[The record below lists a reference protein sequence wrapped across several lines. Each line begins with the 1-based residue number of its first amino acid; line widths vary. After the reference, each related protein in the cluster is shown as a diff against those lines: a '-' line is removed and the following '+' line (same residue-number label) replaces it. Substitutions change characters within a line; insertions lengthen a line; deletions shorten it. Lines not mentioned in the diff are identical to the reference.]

1 MTLKRLAILGAS
13 GHGKVIAE
21 IALSTDWDSVDFYDD
36 AFPVKALLDSHSIH
50 GGVDKLLENSKL
62 YDGFHVAIGDNRTR
76 LTILNQ
82 LLELNLHC
90 PNIIAHSAVVSQS
103 TSLGVGISIMANVVV
118 NAKAILGDGV
128 ILNTSC
134 SVDHD
139 CNIASGVHISP
150 GAHLAGHVSVGIC
163 SWVGIG
169 SAIIQGKSS
178 GHDSIIGAGSAVISD
193 IPNDVTVVGVPCL
206 VKIIK

>member
-1 MTLKRLAILGAS
+1 LKRLAILGAS

-21 IALSTDWDSVDFYDD
+21 IALSTDWDSVEFYDD
-36 AFPVKALLDSHSIH
+36 AFPIKALLDSHVIH
-50 GGVDKLLENSKL
+50 GGFDKLLAKANL

-76 LTILNQ
+76 LNILNQ
-82 LLELNLHC
+82 LLRLNLPC

-103 TSLGVGISIMANVVV
+103 ASLGAGISIMENVVV
-118 NAKAILGDGV
+118 NAKTILGDGV

-150 GAHLAGHVSVGIC
+150 GAHLAGDVSVGVC

-169 SAIIQGKSS
+169 SAIIQGKVI
-178 GHDSIIGAGSAVISD
+178 GDDSIIGAGSAVISN
-193 IPNDVTVVGVPCL
+193 IPNGVTAVGVPS
-206 VKIIK
+206 KIIK

>member
-1 MTLKRLAILGAS
+1 MKRLAIIGAS

-21 IALSTDWDSVDFYDD
+21 IALSTDWDSVEFYDD
-36 AFPVKALLDSHSIH
+36 AFPVKALLDSYSIH
-50 GGVDKLLENSKL
+50 GGLDKLLEKSNF

-76 LTILNQ
+76 LKILNQ
-82 LLELNLHC
+82 LLRLDLPC

-103 TSLGVGISIMANVVV
+103 ASLGVGISIMENVVV
-118 NAKAILGDGV
+118 NAKTILGDGV

-150 GAHLAGHVSVGIC
+150 GAHLAGDVSVGVC

-169 SAIIQGKSS
+169 SAIIQGKVI
-178 GHDSIIGAGSAVISD
+178 GDDSIIGAGSAVISN
-193 IPNDVTVVGVPCL
+193 IPSGVTAVGVPN
-206 VKIIK
+206 KIIK

>member
-1 MTLKRLAILGAS
+1 MMILKRLAILGAS

-21 IALSTDWDSVDFYDD
+21 IALSTDWDSVDFYDN
-36 AFPVKALLDSHSIH
+36 AFPVKASMDNYSIY
-50 GGVDKLLENSKL
+50 GGLDKLLEKSNS

-76 LTILNQ
+76 LNILNQ
-82 LLELNLHC
+82 LLRLDLPC
-90 PNIIAHSAVVSQS
+90 PNITAYSAVVSQS
-103 TSLGVGISIMANVVV
+103 ASLGVGISIMENVVV

-150 GAHLAGHVSVGIC
+150 GAHLAGEVSVGSC

-169 SAIIQGKSS
+169 STVIQGKVI
-178 GHDSIIGAGSAVISD
+178 GGDAVIGAGSVVISN
-193 IPNDVTVVGVPCL
+193 IPSSVTAVGVPS
-206 VKIIK
+206 KIIK

>member
-1 MTLKRLAILGAS
+1 LKRLAILGAS

-36 AFPVKALLDSHSIH
+36 AFPVKSKLDSYSIH
-50 GGVDKLLENSKL
+50 GGLDNFLEKSNS
-62 YDGFHVAIGDNRTR
+62 YEGFHVAIGDNRTR
-76 LTILNQ
+76 LNILNQ
-82 LLELNLHC
+82 LLRLGLPC
-90 PNIIAHSAVVSQS
+90 PNIIARSAVVSQS
-103 TSLGVGISIMANVVV
+103 ASLGVGISIMANVVV

-134 SVDHD
+134 SIDHD

-150 GAHLAGHVSVGIC
+150 GAHLAGDVSVGIC

-169 SAIIQGKSS
+169 SAIIQGKVI
-178 GHDSIIGAGSAVISD
+178 GDYSIIGAGSAVINN
-193 IPNDVTVVGVPCL
+193 IPSGVTAVGVPS
-206 VKIIK
+206 KIIK

>member
-1 MTLKRLAILGAS
+1 MKRLAILGAS

-21 IALSTDWDSVDFYDD
+21 LALSTDWDSVEFYDD
-36 AFPVKALLDSHSIH
+36 GFPVKASLDCFSIQGGLDTLL
-50 GGVDKLLENSKL
+50 KNSNS

-76 LTILNQ
+76 LNILTQ
-82 LLELNLHC
+82 LLELDFPC
-90 PNIIAHSAVVSQS
+90 PNIIATSSVISKSA
-103 TSLGVGISIMANVVV
+103 SLGVGISIMENVVV
-118 NAKAILGDGV
+118 NAKTMLGDGV

-150 GAHLAGHVSVGIC
+150 GAHLAGDVSVGVC

-169 SAIIQGKSS
+169 SVIIQGKTV
-178 GHDSIIGAGSAVISD
+178 GNDSIIGAGSVVISD
-193 IPNDVTVVGVPCL
+193 IPSSVTAVGLPT
-206 VKIIK
+206 KILE